1 MDYKNFFIHFLL
13 PLLNLITTYT
23 IYKGEPLTMGDKLKN
38 KVGLKRSTKA
48 RLTILEI
55 GSLGSLGVDGKKK
68 KKKT

>member
-1 MDYKNFFIHFLL
+1 
-13 PLLNLITTYT
+13 
-23 IYKGEPLTMGDKLKN
+23 MGDKLKN